1 MTKKWRRLK
10 RAHCGLPMCLLANW
24 PRKFDRASC
33 RLAPFGAPVMERLRS
48 TDFWIAVVRLRVTD
62 CFCETI
68 PWRTPVGPLTVRVVV
83 TLRLPTHV
91 LARMRGDESWRL

>member
-1 MTKKWRRLK
+1 MTKKWRRWK
-10 RAHCGLPMCLLANW
+10 RAHCGLPMCLLASW

-62 CFCETI
+62 DVFETI
-68 PWRTPVGPLTVRVVV
+68 PCLAPVGPLTLRDVV
-83 TLRLPTHV
+83 TLRPTTD
-91 LARMRGDESWRL
+91 LLIRGDES